1 MARVCVQCGAVP
13 LSQCSR
19 CKAAYYCGV
28 ECQRKHWKSHK
39 DVCKE
44 IRVRAEAKKE
54 ADEAAGKALLREQC
68 APFFDIQVFRRTS

>member
-1 MARVCVQCGAVP
+1 M
-13 LSQCSR
+13 
-19 CKAAYYCGV
+19 

-54 ADEAAGKALLREQC
+54 ADEAAGKALLCEQFRGALYGEKFARWC
-68 APFFDIQVFRRTS
+68 ACPLDYRFSYTFFIFRRFMTF